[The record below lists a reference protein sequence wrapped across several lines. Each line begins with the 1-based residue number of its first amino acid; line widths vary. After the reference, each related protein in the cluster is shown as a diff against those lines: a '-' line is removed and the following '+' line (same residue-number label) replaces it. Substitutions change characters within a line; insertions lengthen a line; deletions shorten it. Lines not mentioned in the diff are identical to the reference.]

1 MAKNIDIPI
10 VALEGLPKATP
21 GKIAHRDGIRKVLLI
36 QPPAFSN
43 NLRGDMNPNAPLGI
57 AYIAAVLE
65 QAGYQVKI
73 LDAFIEGWHT
83 EQRITPEKMLVGLPF
98 ARIKEIIAEESP
110 DVVGITSMFTSQR
123 KNAYRVAEIAKEVD
137 PAITVMLG
145 GAHPTSAPE
154 AVLAEASVDLVILG
168 EGENTI
174 VPLLEC
180 IAQEG
185 DLTLIDGIGYRDT
198 LGQPVVQPKTS
209 QIEDLDSI
217 PFPARHLL
225 PMEKYFSAGVRHG
238 GYSKGNRS
246 ASMITSRG
254 CQYKCNFC
262 TAFKVFTRRPR
273 MRSIENVLAEI
284 EELVT
289 RYGVDEVFFEDDQL
303 VAKQRRTGDLFDAM
317 AQRFKIAWDT
327 PNGVSPWLLT
337 EDIVAKMKTS
347 GCYRINLAI
356 ESGVQDVLDNIIN
369 KPVKLEQ
376 IPGLVKLIRKYGIDV
391 GIFLVVGNI
400 GEDRVETPDEIRRSF
415 SFARRIRIIPHVSIL
430 TAYPGSEVLEIAKRK
445 GYLVP
450 GFDWDNLII
459 QKPQLQTPAWS
470 PEQLKSL
477 VEREMLK
484 TRLWIWLVTPRQTL
498 QAFWEHFA
506 RDPRLTLIKVF
517 NLVKLV
523 VLSAIRPGSGTPK

>member
-1 MAKNIDIPI
+1 MLKNIDIPI
-10 VALEGLPKATP
+10 VAMDEMPKAVP
-21 GKIAHRDGIRKVLLI
+21 AKVAHHDSIRKALLI

-65 QAGYQVKI
+65 KAGYQVQI
-73 LDAFIEGWHT
+73 LDAFIEGWHI
-83 EQRITPEKMLVGLPF
+83 EQRVTPEKMLVGLPF
-98 ARIKEIIAEESP
+98 EQIKSIIASESP

-123 KNAYRVAEIAKEVD
+123 KNAYRVAEITKEVD
-137 PAITVMLG
+137 ASITVILG

-154 AVLAEASVDLVILG
+154 AVLAEKSVDVVVLG

-174 VPLLEC
+174 VPLLQC
-180 IAQEG
+180 IASDG
-185 DLTLIDGIGYRDT
+185 DMTAIDGIGYRDIA
-198 LGQPVVQPKTS
+198 GRPIVQPKTS
-209 QIEDLDSI
+209 QIEDLDTI

-225 PMEKYFSAGVRHG
+225 PMEKYFAAGVRHG
-238 GYSKGNRS
+238 GYSKGKRS

-273 MRSIENVLAEI
+273 MRSIENVLGEI

-303 VAKQRRTGDLFDAM
+303 VAKQRRTGDMFDAM
-317 AQRFKIAWDT
+317 AHRFKIAWDT

-337 EDIVAKMKTS
+337 EDIVAKMSAS
-347 GCYRINLAI
+347 GCYKINLAI

-369 KPVKLEQ
+369 KPVKLDQ
-376 IPGLVKLIRKYGIDV
+376 IPDLVKLIRKYGMEV

-415 SFARRIRIIPHVSIL
+415 RFARRIRIIPHVSLL

-459 QKPQLQTPAWS
+459 QKPQLQTPEWS
-470 PEQLKSL
+470 PEDLKNL

-484 TRLWIWLVTPRQTL
+484 TRLWIWLVTPGQTIRD
-498 QAFWEHFA
+498 FWKHLI

-517 NLVKLV
+517 NLVKFAV
-523 VLSAIRPGSGTPK
+523 TSTTKPEHVSTK